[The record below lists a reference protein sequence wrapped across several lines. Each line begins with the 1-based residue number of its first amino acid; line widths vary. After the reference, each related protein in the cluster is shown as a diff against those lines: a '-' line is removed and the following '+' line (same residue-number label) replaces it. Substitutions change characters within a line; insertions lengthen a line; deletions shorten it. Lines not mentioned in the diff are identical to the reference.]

1 MKYVMEALRKREAE
15 QKLPGIK
22 LDIDYQLVTLHDA
35 MIEENEE
42 DKQKAIEKLKELRNQ
57 LIELSTPFEL

>member
-35 MIEENEE
+35 MIENNEQE
-42 DKQKAIEKLKELRNQ
+42 KQKAIQNLKELRKQ
-57 LIELSTPFEL
+57 LIELSTPLEL

>member
-42 DKQKAIEKLKELRNQ
+42 EKQKAIEKLKELRNQ